1 MLLHTAPQCFQDCKV
16 DLVSVTLAGVLRL
29 VNSEVICVGHTTSSV
44 PNASCEATA
53 KNYVDLRGTV
63 WKMETA

>member
-16 DLVSVTLAGVLRL
+16 DLMSVTLAGVLLL
-29 VNSEVICVGHTTSSV
+29 VNSEVICVGHTTNSVSS
-44 PNASCEATA
+44 ASCEATA
-53 KNYVDLRGTV
+53 KNDVDLHGTV